1 MRYQCFLALVALL
14 LPLIAARLS
23 SHGERITTTANPIVE
38 AIGKFAVFEY
48 NKHTTK
54 KLVFRR
60 VVSYKPVPKE
70 IAIIYDLVIV
80 AKNESWPSHS
90 SNYRSSVLVGSG
102 GILILKTFGDVHY

>member
-1 MRYQCFLALVALL
+1 MRYQCFLSLVALF
-14 LPLIAARLS
+14 LPLIAARFP

-48 NKHTTK
+48 NKHTPK

-70 IAIIYDLVIV
+70 IAIVYDLVIV
-80 AKNESWPSHS
+80 AKNESSPSHS
-90 SNYRSSVLVGSG
+90 TNYRTSVLVGSG